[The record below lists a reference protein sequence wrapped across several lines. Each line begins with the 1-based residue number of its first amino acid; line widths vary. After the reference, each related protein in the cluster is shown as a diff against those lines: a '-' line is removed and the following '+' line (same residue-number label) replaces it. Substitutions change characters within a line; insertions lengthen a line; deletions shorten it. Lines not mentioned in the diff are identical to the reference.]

1 MLDCDG
7 GLPCHSEGVFHQAP
21 KRKKTEVFWSGITG
35 LTLTADTDYNLVAL
49 LKALPAPAF
58 GTLAPFFNTVSD
70 KLNAYNDNAS
80 LMFKL
85 NLAGLWSA
93 ATETAACNSTFSAPM
108 ATAWWPAVTPPCR
121 LMWSP
126 WPPFFSIDRD
136 GGIVTN
142 GTSPIIRSNNGSY
155 APSAILLIAE
165 QNTRQTLISAVVS
178 RLYHPFTGA
187 LKWHLA
193 RADDKSAQ
201 LDAAAVDAGTELV
214 QAQAEPKKMPCW

>member
-1 MLDCDG
+1 MPFG
-7 GLPCHSEGVFHQAP
+7 KAFVYQAP

-58 GTLAPFFNTVSD
+58 GTLAPFFNTVSN

-93 ATETAACNSTFSAPM
+93 ATENRSMQLDFLGTNGNRLVASRDAA
-108 ATAWWPAVTPPCR
+108 VR

-126 WPPFFSIDRD
+126 WPPFSASIAMAAS
-136 GGIVTN
+136 
-142 GTSPIIRSNNGSY
+142 SPMAPARS
-155 APSAILLIAE
+155 SAA
-165 QNTRQTLISAVVS
+165 TTAVIPHQQS
-178 RLYHPFTGA
+178 
-187 LKWHLA
+187 
-193 RADDKSAQ
+193 
-201 LDAAAVDAGTELV
+201 
-214 QAQAEPKKMPCW
+214 C

>member
-1 MLDCDG
+1 MPFG
-7 GLPCHSEGVFHQAP
+7 KAFVYQAP

-58 GTLAPFFNTVSD
+58 GTLAPFFNTVSN

-85 NLAGLWSA
+85 NLSGVWSA
-93 ATETAACNSTFSAPM
+93 ATENRSMQLDFLGTNGNRLVASRDAAPLPDVVTL
-108 ATAWWPAVTPPCR
+108 AT
-121 LMWSP
+121 
-126 WPPFFSIDRD
+126 FFSIDRD

-155 APSAILLIAE
+155 TPSAILLIAE
-165 QNTRQTLISAVVS
+165 QNTRQTLISAV
-178 RLYHPFTGA
+178 
-187 LKWHLA
+187 
-193 RADDKSAQ
+193 
-201 LDAAAVDAGTELV
+201 
-214 QAQAEPKKMPCW
+214 